1 MQILVLEI
9 NTSIT
14 LFNLSNKDGSLK
26 FENLG
31 EIQDLKQLNYSD
43 NTNCLIIDSTS
54 PEEPKLSMLLTN
66 FINSD
71 YKITTNNVT
80 NAIKKINTDG
90 QIVEHLDREEY
101 IRLST
106 PSKATIGMVRSY
118 FNKYALWSFNKFIAL
133 NSSYYDQYQTLKPEV
148 YLESK

>member
-14 LFNLSNKDGSLK
+14 LFNLSDENGSLK
-26 FENLG
+26 FKNLG
-31 EIQDLKQLNYSD
+31 EVQDSNNLNFND
-43 NTNCLIIDSTS
+43 DTECLIIDSTA
-54 PEEPKLSMLLTN
+54 PEEPKLSMLLGN
-66 FINSD
+66 LISSN

-90 QIVEHLDREEY
+90 QIVEHLNREEY

-106 PSKATIGMVRSY
+106 PSKATVGMVKSY
-118 FNKYALWSFNKFIAL
+118 FNKYPSWSFNKFMSL
-133 NSSYYDQYQTLKPEV
+133 HNSYYDQYQAVEPEV

>member
-14 LFNLSNKDGSLK
+14 LFNLSDQSGSLK

-31 EIQDLKQLNYSD
+31 EVQDSNNLNFND
-43 NTNCLIIDSTS
+43 ETECLIIDSTA
-54 PEEPKLSMLLTN
+54 PEEPKLSMLIGNL
-66 FINSD
+66 ISSD

-90 QIVEHLDREEY
+90 QIVAHLNREEY

-106 PSKATIGMVRSY
+106 PSKATVGMVKSY
-118 FNKYALWSFNKFIAL
+118 FNKYPSWSFNKFMSL
-133 NSSYYDQYQTLKPEV
+133 HNFYYDQYQAVEPEV

>member
-14 LFNLSNKDGSLK
+14 LFNLSDQSGSLK

-31 EIQDLKQLNYSD
+31 EVQDSNNLNFND
-43 NTNCLIIDSTS
+43 ETECLIIDSTA
-54 PEEPKLSMLLTN
+54 PEEPKLSMLIGNL
-66 FINSD
+66 ISSD

-90 QIVEHLDREEY
+90 QIVEHLNREEY

-106 PSKATIGMVRSY
+106 PSKATVGMVKSY
-118 FNKYALWSFNKFIAL
+118 FNKYPSWSFNKFMSL
-133 NSSYYDQYQTLKPEV
+133 HNFYYDQYQAVEPEV

>member
-14 LFNLSNKDGSLK
+14 LFNLSDNSGSLK
-26 FENLG
+26 FDNLG
-31 EIQDLKQLNYSD
+31 EIQDLYQFYYSD
-43 NTNCLIIDSTS
+43 KSKCLIIDSTA
-54 PEEPKLSMLLTN
+54 PEEPKLSMLLSN
-66 FINSD
+66 LISSD

-90 QIVEHLDREEY
+90 QIVEHLDRDEY

-106 PSKATIGMVRSY
+106 PSKATIGMIKSY
-118 FNKYALWSFNKFIAL
+118 FDKYAVWSFNKFMAL
-133 NSSYYDQYQTLKPEV
+133 NSSYYDQYKALEPEV

>member
-14 LFNLSNKDGSLK
+14 LFNLSDENGSLK
-26 FENLG
+26 FKNLG
-31 EIQDLKQLNYSD
+31 EVQDSNSLNFND
-43 NTNCLIIDSTS
+43 DTECVIIDSTA
-54 PEEPKLSMLLTN
+54 PEEPKLSMLIGNL
-66 FINSD
+66 IISD

-90 QIVEHLDREEY
+90 QIVEHLNREEY

-106 PSKATIGMVRSY
+106 PSKATVGMVKSY
-118 FNKYALWSFNKFIAL
+118 FNKYPSWSFNKFMSL
-133 NSSYYDQYQTLKPEV
+133 HNSYYDQYQAVEPEV

>member
-14 LFNLSNKDGSLK
+14 LFNLSDENGSLK
-26 FENLG
+26 FKNLG
-31 EIQDLKQLNYSD
+31 EVQDSNSLYFND
-43 NTNCLIIDSTS
+43 NTECLIIDSTA
-54 PEEPKLSMLLTN
+54 PEEPKLSMLIGNL
-66 FINSD
+66 IISD

-90 QIVEHLDREEY
+90 QIVEHLNREEY

-106 PSKATIGMVRSY
+106 PSKATVGMVKSY
-118 FNKYALWSFNKFIAL
+118 FNKYPSWSFNKFMSL
-133 NSSYYDQYQTLKPEV
+133 HNSYYDQYQAVEPEV

>member
-1 MQILVLEI
+1 MQILLLEI

-14 LFNLSNKDGSLK
+14 LFNLSDQNGLLK

-31 EIQDLKQLNYSD
+31 DVQNSNQLNFSD
-43 NTNCLIIDSTS
+43 DTECVIIDSTA
-54 PEEPKLSMLLTN
+54 PEEPKLSLLLSN
-66 FINSD
+66 LISSD
-71 YKITTNNVT
+71 YKITTNNIT

-101 IRLST
+101 LRLST
-106 PSKATIGMVRSY
+106 PSKATVGMVKSF
-118 FNKYALWSFNKFIAL
+118 FNKYASWSFNKFMAL
-133 NSSYYDQYQTLKPEV
+133 HSSYYDDYQTLEPEV

>member
-14 LFNLSNKDGSLK
+14 LFNLSDQNGSLK

-31 EIQDLKQLNYSD
+31 EIQDSNNLNFKD
-43 NTNCLIIDSTS
+43 DTECVIIDSTA
-54 PEEPKLSMLLTN
+54 PEEPKLSMLLSN
-66 FINSD
+66 LISSN

-90 QIVEHLDREEY
+90 QIVEHL
-101 IRLST
+101 
-106 PSKATIGMVRSY
+106 
-118 FNKYALWSFNKFIAL
+118 
-133 NSSYYDQYQTLKPEV
+133 NSCLLYTSDAADEP
-148 YLESK
+148 

>member
-14 LFNLSNKDGSLK
+14 LFNLSDQNGSLK
-26 FENLG
+26 FENIG
-31 EIQDLKQLNYSD
+31 EVQDSNNLNFKD
-43 NTNCLIIDSTS
+43 DTECIIIDSTA
-54 PEEPKLSMLLTN
+54 PEEPKLSMLLGN
-66 FINSD
+66 LISSN

-106 PSKATIGMVRSY
+106 PSKATVGMVKSY
-118 FNKYALWSFNKFIAL
+118 FNKYPLWSFNKFMSL
-133 NSSYYDQYQTLKPEV
+133 HNSYYDQYKALEPEV

>member
-1 MQILVLEI
+1 M
-9 NTSIT
+9 
-14 LFNLSNKDGSLK
+14 
-26 FENLG
+26 
-31 EIQDLKQLNYSD
+31 
-43 NTNCLIIDSTS
+43 IIDSTA
-54 PEEPKLSMLLTN
+54 PEEPKLSMLLSN

-90 QIVEHLDREEY
+90 QIIEHLDREEY

-106 PSKATIGMVRSY
+106 PSKATIGMVKSY
-118 FNKYALWSFNKFIAL
+118 FKKYASWNFNKFIAL
-133 NSSYYDQYQTLKPEV
+133 HSSYYDQYQTLEPEV

>member
-14 LFNLSNKDGSLK
+14 LFNLSDENGSLK

-31 EIQDLKQLNYSD
+31 EVQDSNSLNFND
-43 NTNCLIIDSTS
+43 DTECLIIDSTA
-54 PEEPKLSMLLTN
+54 PEEPKLSMLIGNL
-66 FINSD
+66 IISD

-90 QIVEHLDREEY
+90 QIVEHLNREEY

-106 PSKATIGMVRSY
+106 PSKATVGMVKSY
-118 FNKYALWSFNKFIAL
+118 FKKYPSWSFNKFMSL
-133 NSSYYDQYQTLKPEV
+133 HNSYYDQYQAVEPEV

>member
-14 LFNLSNKDGSLK
+14 LFNLSDEKGSLK

-31 EIQDLKQLNYSD
+31 EIQDSNQLNFSD
-43 NTNCLIIDSTS
+43 ETKCLIIDSTA

-66 FINSD
+66 FINSE

-90 QIVEHLDREEY
+90 QIIEHLDREEY
-101 IRLST
+101 TRLST
-106 PSKATIGMVRSY
+106 PSKATIGMVKSY
-118 FNKYALWSFNKFIAL
+118 FNKYASWSFNKFIAL
-133 NSSYYDQYQTLKPEV
+133 HSSYYDQYQTLEPEV

>member
-14 LFNLSNKDGSLK
+14 LFNLSDENGSLK
-26 FENLG
+26 FKNLG
-31 EIQDLKQLNYSD
+31 EVQDSNNLNFND
-43 NTNCLIIDSTS
+43 DKECLIIDSTA
-54 PEEPKLSMLLTN
+54 PEEPKLSMLIGNL
-66 FINSD
+66 ISSD

-80 NAIKKINTDG
+80 NAIKKINADG
-90 QIVEHLDREEY
+90 QIVEHLNREEY

-106 PSKATIGMVRSY
+106 PSKATVGMVKSY
-118 FNKYALWSFNKFIAL
+118 FNKYPSWSFNKFMSL
-133 NSSYYDQYQTLKPEV
+133 HNSYYDQYQAVEPEV

>member
-1 MQILVLEI
+1 MQILLLEI

-14 LFNLSNKDGSLK
+14 LFNLSDQNGSLK

-31 EIQDLKQLNYSD
+31 DAQNSNQLNFSD
-43 NTNCLIIDSTS
+43 DTECVIIDSTA
-54 PEEPKLSMLLTN
+54 PEEPKLSLLLSN
-66 FINSD
+66 LISSD
-71 YKITTNNVT
+71 YKITTNNIT

-101 IRLST
+101 LRLST
-106 PSKATIGMVRSY
+106 PSKATVGMVKSF
-118 FNKYALWSFNKFIAL
+118 FNKYASWSFNKFMAFH
-133 NSSYYDQYQTLKPEV
+133 SSYYDDYQTLEPEV

>member
-14 LFNLSNKDGSLK
+14 LFNLSDQNGSLK

-31 EIQDLKQLNYSD
+31 EIQDSNNLNFND
-43 NTNCLIIDSTS
+43 DTECVIIDSTA
-54 PEEPKLSMLLTN
+54 PEEPKLSMLLGN
-66 FINSD
+66 LISSN

-90 QIVEHLDREEY
+90 QIVEHLNREEY

-106 PSKATIGMVRSY
+106 PSKATVGMVKSY
-118 FNKYALWSFNKFIAL
+118 FNKYPSWSFNKFMAL
-133 NSSYYDQYQTLKPEV
+133 HNSYYDEYKALEPEV

>member
-1 MQILVLEI
+1 MQILVLKI

-14 LFNLSNKDGSLK
+14 LFNLSDQDRSLK

-31 EIQDLKQLNYSD
+31 EFEDTNQLNFND
-43 NTNCLIIDSTS
+43 DTECVIIDATA
-54 PEEPKLSMLLTN
+54 PEEPKLSMLLN
-66 FINSD
+66 NLISSE

-80 NAIKKINTDG
+80 NAIKKISTDG

-106 PSKATIGMVRSY
+106 PSKATIGMIKSY
-118 FNKYALWSFNKFIAL
+118 FNRYAVWSFNKFLAL
-133 NSSYYDQYQTLKPEV
+133 NSSYYDQYKALEPEV
-148 YLESK
+148 YLDSK

>member
-9 NTSIT
+9 DTSIT
-14 LFNLSNKDGSLK
+14 LFNLSDQNGSLK

-31 EIQDLKQLNYSD
+31 EVQDSNNLNFND
-43 NTNCLIIDSTS
+43 DTECVIIDSTA
-54 PEEPKLSMLLTN
+54 PEEPKLSMLLGN
-66 FINSD
+66 LISSN

-90 QIVEHLDREEY
+90 QIVEHLNREEY

-106 PSKATIGMVRSY
+106 PSKATVGMVKSY
-118 FNKYALWSFNKFIAL
+118 FNKYPSWSFNNFMAL
-133 NSSYYDQYQTLKPEV
+133 HNSYYDEDKALEPEV

>member
-14 LFNLSNKDGSLK
+14 LFNLSDQSGSLK

-31 EIQDLKQLNYSD
+31 EIQNSNQLNFSD
-43 NTNCLIIDSTS
+43 DTECVIIDSTA
-54 PEEPKLSMLLTN
+54 PEEPKLSLLLSN
-66 FINSD
+66 LISSD
-71 YKITTNNVT
+71 YKITTNNIT

-106 PSKATIGMVRSY
+106 QSKATIGMVKSY
-118 FNKYALWSFNKFIAL
+118 FNKYASWLSLIHI
-133 NSSYYDQYQTLKPEV
+133 
-148 YLESK
+148 

>member
-14 LFNLSNKDGSLK
+14 LFNLSDENGSLK
-26 FENLG
+26 FKNLG
-31 EIQDLKQLNYSD
+31 EVQDSNSLNFND
-43 NTNCLIIDSTS
+43 DTECLIIDSTA
-54 PEEPKLSMLLTN
+54 PEEPKLSMLIGNL
-66 FINSD
+66 ISSD

-90 QIVEHLDREEY
+90 QIVEHLNREEY

-106 PSKATIGMVRSY
+106 PSKATVGMVKSY
-118 FNKYALWSFNKFIAL
+118 FNKYPSWSFNKFMSL
-133 NSSYYDQYQTLKPEV
+133 HNSYYDQYQAVEPEV

>member
-14 LFNLSNKDGSLK
+14 LFNLSDQNGSLK
-26 FENLG
+26 FENIG
-31 EIQDLKQLNYSD
+31 EVQDSNSLNFND
-43 NTNCLIIDSTS
+43 DTECLIIDSTA
-54 PEEPKLSMLLTN
+54 PEEPKLSMLIGNL
-66 FINSD
+66 IISD

-90 QIVEHLDREEY
+90 QIVEHLNREEY

-106 PSKATIGMVRSY
+106 PSKATVGMVKSY
-118 FNKYALWSFNKFIAL
+118 FNKYPSWSFNKFMSL
-133 NSSYYDQYQTLKPEV
+133 HNSYYDQYQAVEPEV

>member
-9 NTSIT
+9 NTFIT
-14 LFNLSNKDGSLK
+14 LFNLSDQNGSIK
-26 FENLG
+26 FENIG
-31 EIQDLKQLNYSD
+31 EVQDSNNLNFKD
-43 NTNCLIIDSTS
+43 DTECIIIDSTA
-54 PEEPKLSMLLTN
+54 PEEPKLSMLLGN
-66 FINSD
+66 LISSN

-106 PSKATIGMVRSY
+106 PSKATVGMVKSY
-118 FNKYALWSFNKFIAL
+118 FNKYPLWSFNKFMAL
-133 NSSYYDQYQTLKPEV
+133 HNAYYDQYKALEPEV

>member
-14 LFNLSNKDGSLK
+14 LFNLSDENGSLK
-26 FENLG
+26 FKNLG
-31 EIQDLKQLNYSD
+31 EVQDSNNLNFND
-43 NTNCLIIDSTS
+43 DTECLIIDSTA
-54 PEEPKLSMLLTN
+54 PEEPKLSMLIGNL
-66 FINSD
+66 ISSD

-90 QIVEHLDREEY
+90 QIVEHLNREEY

-106 PSKATIGMVRSY
+106 PSKATVGMVKSY
-118 FNKYALWSFNKFIAL
+118 FNKYPSWSFNKFMSL
-133 NSSYYDQYQTLKPEV
+133 HNSYYDQYQAVEPEV

>member
-14 LFNLSNKDGSLK
+14 LFNLSDQNGSLK

-31 EIQDLKQLNYSD
+31 EVQDSNNLNFND
-43 NTNCLIIDSTS
+43 ETECLIIDSTA
-54 PEEPKLSMLLTN
+54 PEEPKLSMLIGNL
-66 FINSD
+66 ISSD

-90 QIVEHLDREEY
+90 QIVAHLNREEY

-106 PSKATIGMVRSY
+106 PSKATVGMVKSY
-118 FNKYALWSFNKFIAL
+118 FNKYPSWSFNKFMSL
-133 NSSYYDQYQTLKPEV
+133 HNSYYDQYQAVEPEV

>member
-14 LFNLSNKDGSLK
+14 LFNLSDENGSLK
-26 FENLG
+26 FKNLG
-31 EIQDLKQLNYSD
+31 EVQDSNSLNFND
-43 NTNCLIIDSTS
+43 DTECLIIDSTA
-54 PEEPKLSMLLTN
+54 PEEPKLSMLIGNL
-66 FINSD
+66 IISD

-90 QIVEHLDREEY
+90 QIVEHLNREEY

-106 PSKATIGMVRSY
+106 PSKATVGMVKSY
-118 FNKYALWSFNKFIAL
+118 FNKYPSWSFNKFMSL
-133 NSSYYDQYQTLKPEV
+133 HNSYYDQYQAVEPEV

>member
-14 LFNLSNKDGSLK
+14 LFNLSDQSGSLK

-31 EIQDLKQLNYSD
+31 EVQDSNNLNFND
-43 NTNCLIIDSTS
+43 ETECLIIDSTA
-54 PEEPKLSMLLTN
+54 PEEPKLSMLIGNL
-66 FINSD
+66 ISSD

-90 QIVEHLDREEY
+90 QIVAHLNREEY

-106 PSKATIGMVRSY
+106 PSKASVGMVKSY
-118 FNKYALWSFNKFIAL
+118 FNKYPSWSFNKFMSL
-133 NSSYYDQYQTLKPEV
+133 HNSYYDQYQAVEPEV

>member
-14 LFNLSNKDGSLK
+14 LFNLSDQNGSLK
-26 FENLG
+26 FERLG
-31 EIQDLKQLNYSD
+31 EIHDSNHLNFND
-43 NTNCLIIDSTS
+43 DTECVIIDSTA
-54 PEEPKLSMLLTN
+54 PEEPKLSMLLSN
-66 FINSD
+66 LIGSD

-90 QIVEHLDREEY
+90 QIIEHLDREEY

-106 PSKATIGMVRSY
+106 PSKGTIGMVKSY
-118 FNKYALWSFNKFIAL
+118 FNKYGSWSFNKFMAL
-133 NSSYYDQYQTLKPEV
+133 HSSYYDQYQTLEPAV

>member
-1 MQILVLEI
+1 MQILLLEI

-14 LFNLSNKDGSLK
+14 LFNLSHQNGLLK

-31 EIQDLKQLNYSD
+31 DVQNSNQLNFSD
-43 NTNCLIIDSTS
+43 DTECVIIDSTA
-54 PEEPKLSMLLTN
+54 PEEPKLSLLLSN
-66 FINSD
+66 LISSD
-71 YKITTNNVT
+71 YKITTNNIT

-101 IRLST
+101 LRLST
-106 PSKATIGMVRSY
+106 PSKATVGMVKSF
-118 FNKYALWSFNKFIAL
+118 FNKYASWSFNKFMAL
-133 NSSYYDQYQTLKPEV
+133 HSSYYDDYQTLEPEV

>member
-1 MQILVLEI
+1 MLEI

-14 LFNLSNKDGSLK
+14 LFNLSDENGSLK
-26 FENLG
+26 FKNLG
-31 EIQDLKQLNYSD
+31 EVQDSNNLNFND
-43 NTNCLIIDSTS
+43 DTECLIIDSTA
-54 PEEPKLSMLLTN
+54 PEEPKLSMLIGNL
-66 FINSD
+66 ISSD

-90 QIVEHLDREEY
+90 QIVEHLNREEY

-106 PSKATIGMVRSY
+106 PSKATVGMVKSY
-118 FNKYALWSFNKFIAL
+118 FNKYPSWSFNKFMSL
-133 NSSYYDQYQTLKPEV
+133 HNSYYDQYQAVEPEV

>member
-14 LFNLSNKDGSLK
+14 LFNLSDENGSLK
-26 FENLG
+26 FKNLG
-31 EIQDLKQLNYSD
+31 EVQDSNYLNFND
-43 NTNCLIIDSTS
+43 DKECLIVDSTA
-54 PEEPKLSMLLTN
+54 PEEPKLSMLIGNL
-66 FINSD
+66 IISD

-90 QIVEHLDREEY
+90 QIVEHLNREEY

-106 PSKATIGMVRSY
+106 PSKATVGMVKKY
-118 FNKYALWSFNKFIAL
+118 FSENSEWDFYNFISQ
-133 NSSYYDQYQTLKPEV
+133 NSNFFKNYQAVEPEV
-148 YLESK
+148 FLESK